1 MRTFSLAFIPSIQ
14 SAFNLVSFSLK
25 HEELIIM
32 TLLKQSFNFV
42 ADSYEKYRPTYP
54 QELFEDI
61 VRYANLDEDH
71 ILLEVG
77 SGTGKA
83 TEGFVKEGISTIT
96 CIEYGRNLAQLTQKK
111 FSSYPD
117 LQVIHSSFEDWNHPE
132 KVKYNLVFSGTAFH
146 FIPHE
151 TGYRKAAS
159 LLKDDGVLA
168 LFWFVHI
175 PSYEPVYVSIRKAYE
190 SFAPHLEDSHA
201 PTLAEFI
208 EKQNKQT
215 LASGAF
221 IDLQTRTYTWNQTYT
236 AEEYVGLL
244 DTHSGHQL
252 LAPEQKA
259 LLYEEIRKAILAQN
273 SGVITKKHAVALF
286 LAKKK

>member
-1 MRTFSLAFIPSIQ
+1 
-14 SAFNLVSFSLK
+14 
-25 HEELIIM
+25 M

-61 VRYANLDEDH
+61 IRFANLDEDH
-71 ILLEVG
+71 TLLEVG

-96 CIEYGRNLAQLTQKK
+96 CIEYGENLAHLTQKK

-117 LQVIHSSFEDWNHPE
+117 LQVIHSSFEDWNLPE

-175 PSYEPVYVSIRKAYE
+175 PSYEPVYASIRKAYA

-208 EKQNKQT
+208 EERSKQT
-215 LASGAF
+215 LESGAF
-221 IDLQTRTYTWNQTYT
+221 QNLKTHTYTWNQTYT

-259 LLYEEIRKAILAQN
+259 SLYEEIRKAILAQN
-273 SGVITKKHAVALF
+273 SGVITKTHAVALF

>member
-1 MRTFSLAFIPSIQ
+1 
-14 SAFNLVSFSLK
+14 
-25 HEELIIM
+25 M
-32 TLLKQSFNFV
+32 TSLKQSFNFV

-54 QELFEDI
+54 QKLFKDI
-61 VRYANLDEDH
+61 IRYANLDEDH
-71 ILLEVG
+71 TLLEVG

-83 TEGFVKEGISTIT
+83 TEGFVKEGISSIT
-96 CIEYGRNLAQLTQKK
+96 CVEYGKNLVQLTQRK
-111 FSSYPD
+111 FSSYPH
-117 LQVIHSSFEDWNHPE
+117 LQVIHSSFEDWHHPE

-151 TGYRKAAS
+151 SGYQKAAS

-175 PSYEPVYVSIRKAYE
+175 PSHEPVYESIRKAYA
-190 SFAPHLEDSHA
+190 SFAPHLEDSLA
-201 PTLAEFI
+201 PTLADFI
-208 EKQNKQT
+208 EKRNKQT
-215 LASGAF
+215 LESGAF
-221 IDLQTRTYTWNQTYT
+221 QDLQTHTYTWDQTYT

-252 LAPEQKA
+252 LAPEQKG
-259 LLYEEIRKAILAQN
+259 LLYQEIRKAILAQN
-273 SGVITKKHAVALF
+273 SGVITKTHAVALF